1 MNLAKLIAQIQ
12 TLRPSQY
19 DEHQLTAWV
28 NEIEAQVVDE
38 VYGRAMFDGHE
49 FVPYDIDLDAEKE
62 LLIPDENADVYLHYL
77 SSKIDYWN
85 GEIDRYNNSAA
96 MYGASWATFANKY
109 RRNHQPRCTAPK
121 RHGCLWWAE
130 PLRN

>member
-38 VYGRAMFDGHE
+38 VYGRAMFDEHE
-49 FVPYDIDLDAEKE
+49 FEPYDIDLDAEKE
-62 LLIPDENADVYLHYL
+62 LLIPDEHADVYLHYL
-77 SSKIDYWN
+77 ASKIDYWN
-85 GEIDRYNNSAA
+85 GEIDRYNNSAT
-96 MYGASWATFANKY
+96 MFGASWQTFANKY

-121 RHGCLWWAE
+121 MYGCLCWPD

>member
-1 MNLAKLIAQIQ
+1 MTLAKLIAQIQ

-28 NEIEAQVVDE
+28 NEIEAQAVE
-38 VYGRAMFDGHE
+38 EIFNRAMFDDHE
-49 FVPYDIDLDAEKE
+49 FKPYDIDLDAEKE
-62 LLIPDENADVYLHYL
+62 LLIPDENTDVYLHYL

-85 GEIDRYNNSAA
+85 GEIDRYNNSAS
-96 MYGASWATFANKY
+96 MFSASWASFANKY
-109 RRNHQPRCTAPK
+109 RRQHKPRCVKPYK
-121 RHGCLWWAE
+121 YDDLCWCE

>member
-1 MNLAKLIAQIQ
+1 MTLAKLIAEIQ

-28 NEIEAQVVDE
+28 NEIEAQTVDE
-38 VYGRAMFDGHE
+38 VYNKAMFDQTE
-49 FVPYDIDLDAEKE
+49 FTPYDIDLDAEKE
-62 LLIPDENADVYLHYL
+62 LLIPDEHAEVYLHYL
-77 SSKIDYWN
+77 ASKIDYWN

-109 RRNHQPRCTAPK
+109 RRHHKPRCVKPYT
-121 RHGCLWWAE
+121 HDCLCWCD